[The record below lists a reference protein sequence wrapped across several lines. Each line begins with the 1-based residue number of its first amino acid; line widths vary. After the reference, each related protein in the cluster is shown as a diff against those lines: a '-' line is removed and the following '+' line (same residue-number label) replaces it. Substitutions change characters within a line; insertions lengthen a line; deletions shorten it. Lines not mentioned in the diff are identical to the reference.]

1 MNMKVNTQKT
11 RELRQQLEELVGNVK
26 IKRLFIGCGIFK
38 DEDLFGMCQG
48 EIFYLKATGE
58 LAKYFESLG
67 AVSYLITSQNSRLTI
82 SNYYRLPKYIMDDK
96 KAFKHCLILSIE
108 QAKKLRIAMELSKK
122 RRIKEL
128 INLSIKHE
136 RLLAKIQVYD
146 VETFKTV
153 GAANCY
159 VRLKKIGISVNIS
172 LYWSLAA
179 ALLNKY
185 VTLLTA
191 QEKKKL
197 TAELNTALLNA
208 GLKPVKTE

>member
-1 MNMKVNTQKT
+1 MPFC
-11 RELRQQLEELVGNVK
+11 LR
-26 IKRLFIGCGIFK
+26 C
-38 DEDLFGMCQG
+38 
-48 EIFYLKATGE
+48 
-58 LAKYFESLG
+58 
-67 AVSYLITSQNSRLTI
+67 
-82 SNYYRLPKYIMDDK
+82 K
-96 KAFKHCLILSIE
+96 KAENCNGIV
-108 QAKKLRIAMELSKK
+108 KK

-159 VRLKKIGISVNIS
+159 VRLKNRHIVNIS
-172 LYWSLAA
+172 LYWSLVA